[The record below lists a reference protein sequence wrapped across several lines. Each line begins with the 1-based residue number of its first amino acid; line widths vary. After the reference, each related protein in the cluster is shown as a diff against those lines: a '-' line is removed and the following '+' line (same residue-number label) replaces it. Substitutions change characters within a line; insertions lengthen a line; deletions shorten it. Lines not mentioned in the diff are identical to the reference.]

1 MSHASAHAAEAVD
14 VHQEAHAHHHPAA
27 LGIPNQKLG
36 TWLFIASES
45 MFFAALITTYMVFRY
60 RSVVGPHPDEVVNI
74 PLTTVSTFILL
85 MSSLTM
91 ALGVSAAHRGETRQV
106 GKFLALTILGGLG
119 FLGIQFYEW
128 WHLAVDYGLTW
139 RTNIF
144 GSIFFILTGF
154 HKAHVIFGMLWLAV
168 IAISSF
174 RGTLRKEHAVNVDVA
189 GLYWH
194 FVDVVW
200 IVIFTLVFLLTEAG
214 V

>member
-1 MSHASAHAAEAVD
+1 MSQASITAAGHLGAHG
-14 VHQEAHAHHHPAA
+14 EAHAHHHPTA
-27 LGIPNQKLG
+27 LGIPNQKLA

-45 MFFAALITTYMVFRY
+45 MFFASLITTYMVFRY

-91 ALGVSAAHRGETRQV
+91 ALGVSAAHRGEMRAV
-106 GKFLALTILGGLG
+106 GKYLALTILGGLG
-119 FLGIQFYEW
+119 FLVIQFYEW
-128 WHLAVDYGLTW
+128 WHLAHDFGLTW

-144 GSIFFILTGF
+144 GSVFYILTGF
-154 HKAHVIFGMLWLAV
+154 HKAHVIFGMLWLSV

>member
-1 MSHASAHAAEAVD
+1 MSQMSVPAAGH
-14 VHQEAHAHHHPAA
+14 VHVHDDAHAHHHPTA

-60 RSVVGPHPDEVVNI
+60 RSVVGPHPDQVVNI
-74 PLTTVSTFILL
+74 ALTTVSTFILL

-91 ALGVSAAHRGETRQV
+91 ALGVSAAHRGETQHV
-106 GKFLALTILGGLG
+106 WKFLSLTILGGLG

-128 WHLAVDYGLTW
+128 YHLATDFGLTW

-144 GSIFFILTGF
+144 GSIFYILTGF
-154 HKAHVIFGMLWLAV
+154 HKAHVIFGMLWLGV
-168 IAISSF
+168 IAVSSF

>member
-1 MSHASAHAAEAVD
+1 MSHSSHAASMPAGAA
-14 VHQEAHAHHHPAA
+14 AHGHEHHTS
-27 LGIPNQKLG
+27 LGIPNHKLA

-91 ALGVSAAHRGETRQV
+91 ALGVSAAQRGESKAV
-106 GKFLALTILGGLG
+106 GRFLLFTILGGIG
-119 FLGIQFYEW
+119 FLVIQFYEW
-128 WHLAVDYGLTW
+128 WHLAHHYGLTW
-139 RTNIF
+139 NTNIF
-144 GSIFFILTGF
+144 GSIFYILTGF
-154 HKAHVIFGMLWLAV
+154 HKAHVIFGMIWLAV
-168 IAISSF
+168 LAVSAF
-174 RGTLRKEHAVNVDVA
+174 RGTLRREHAVHVDVA

-200 IVIFTLVFLLTEAG
+200 IVIFTVVFLLTEAG